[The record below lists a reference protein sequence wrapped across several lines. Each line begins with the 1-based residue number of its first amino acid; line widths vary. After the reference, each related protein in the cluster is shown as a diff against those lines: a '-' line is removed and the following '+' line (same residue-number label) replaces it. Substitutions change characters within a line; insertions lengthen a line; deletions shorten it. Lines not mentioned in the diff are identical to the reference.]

1 MLKRLSIATAISL
14 LALVG
19 SPARAQFGGIGAPKV
34 PSAGGSGGAT
44 PEQIDKFMK
53 EATNASGLVDA
64 ASISLYRA
72 VASKNEV
79 DALDAQIS
87 AANKLA
93 DPQEKKAKLEEI
105 NRSTLAKTANM
116 KFNEIAE
123 AVKKE
128 HNDKKSAAIN
138 ASLYNLGLGGLQ
150 DADLVS
156 TGKKLVSGTPS
167 PAIAGKIPEVKQT
180 IEKLVAQGDSI
191 SKILGN
197 STALMTTVGLRDL
210 PKSASSPARQV
221 NLQ

>member
-1 MLKRLSIATAISL
+1 
-14 LALVG
+14 
-19 SPARAQFGGIGAPKV
+19 
-34 PSAGGSGGAT
+34 
-44 PEQIDKFMK
+44 MK

-156 TGKKLVSGTPS
+156 TGKKLVWERQAQRLQARFLRSSKQSKSSLPRETAFPRFLETPR
-167 PAIAGKIPEVKQT
+167 
-180 IEKLVAQGDSI
+180 L
-191 SKILGN
+191 
-197 STALMTTVGLRDL
+197 
-210 PKSASSPARQV
+210 
-221 NLQ
+221 